1 MLINLHTHHKLPD
14 GIQGLTNIRWD
25 GISPDLEGSY
35 SIGIHP
41 WDVEDNRWKQNF
53 EILATLAEKPSIKA
67 IGECGFDTTRGDRR
81 IQEEAFIAQVALS
94 EKVKKPL
101 IIHSVG
107 GSDRVIALKK
117 ALKPQQSWIIHS
129 FVGKNEVARSYC
141 DLGIYLSFSPFSL
154 SHLKSLEVFK
164 WYPAHL
170 LFLES
175 DDSTTSIEDVY
186 QLAQSKRT
194 DLDFNN
200 LIYNNYHNLFK
211 LND

>member
-67 IGECGFDTTRGDRR
+67 IGECGFDTTRGNRK

-94 EKVKKPL
+94 EMVKKPL

-117 ALKPQQSWIIHS
+117 ALKPQQTWIIHS

-154 SHLKSLEVFK
+154 NHLKSIEVFK
-164 WYPAHL
+164 WYPPQL

-175 DDSTTSIEDVY
+175 DESSMSCEEIYE
-186 QLAQSKRT
+186 LAQSKRGDI
-194 DLDFNN
+194 DLINVIN
-200 LIYNNYHNLFK
+200 NNYRNLFK
-211 LND
+211 TNG